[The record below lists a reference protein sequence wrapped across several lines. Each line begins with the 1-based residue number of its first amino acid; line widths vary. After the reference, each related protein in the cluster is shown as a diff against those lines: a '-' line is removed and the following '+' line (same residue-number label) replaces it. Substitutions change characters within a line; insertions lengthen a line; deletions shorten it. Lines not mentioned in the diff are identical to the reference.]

1 MEPRYT
7 ESAESRPRE
16 FGEQRELASA
26 VRDAARE
33 MGDTV
38 ACAIHDSSTKLA
50 EAVLSAG
57 KMLLRE
63 LLVQSRG
70 SQSERTPSINAVYA
84 RKHGGRPMSEKT
96 KEEVASLERMR
107 ARKKPGSER

>member
-1 MEPRYT
+1 METRYT
-7 ESAESRPRE
+7 ESAESESRE
-16 FGEQRELASA
+16 SGGRRELTAA
-26 VRDAARE
+26 LRDAARE
-33 MGDTV
+33 VGDTV

-50 EAVLSAG
+50 EA
-57 KMLLRE
+57 LRE

-96 KEEVASLERMR
+96 KEEVDSLERMR